1 MRISLA
7 LAVGLA
13 TAGVL
18 MPLGLVAFLD
28 GSTTTFLAGVFL
40 VFTVVAVRV
49 LAGLVLADWVLVAL
63 ALVAGVLVT
72 GDLVALALLVGVLAA
87 RVDEVRDAVFLV
99 VAV

>member
-13 TAGVL
+13 TAGIL
-18 MPLGLVAFLD
+18 MPLGLLVFWA

-40 VFTVVAVRV
+40 VFTVVAVW
-49 LAGLVLADWVLVAL
+49 VLADWVLVAL